1 MLPGDE
7 AVSGTPV
14 PAVSLREVEDGD
26 LPLFFAWQA
35 DEESFR
41 MAAVPTRD
49 AEAFAAHW
57 ARIRS
62 NPDSTLRTIVADGD
76 VVGNVVSWTADE
88 GRMVGYW
95 IGKEHWGRG
104 IATAALVLYLD
115 VDRHRPLLAT
125 VVEHNAGSRRVLEK
139 AGFQLVARKLADDG
153 PEPGRLARAALP
165 VRLGS
170 VRAGLLL
177 DELVQL
183 PVRHPEVGVA
193 PAGVLAD
200 PVGLDAGGV
209 QLGDRAVEI
218 VDDQPDR
225 ALHGAVFLVRRSH
238 REHVAVRRREEL
250 CSDAVDG
257 DRLEAEHV
265 PEEGAHLHM
274 SRCVTAD
281 EADPADLHLCSPLAV
296 SAILTGERMFV

>member
-1 MLPGDE
+1 M
-7 AVSGTPV
+7 
-14 PAVSLREVEDGD
+14 
-26 LPLFFAWQA
+26 
-35 DEESFR
+35 
-41 MAAVPTRD
+41 
-49 AEAFAAHW
+49 
-57 ARIRS
+57 
-62 NPDSTLRTIVADGD
+62 
-76 VVGNVVSWTADE
+76 
-88 GRMVGYW
+88 
-95 IGKEHWGRG
+95 
-104 IATAALVLYLD
+104 
-115 VDRHRPLLAT
+115 
-125 VVEHNAGSRRVLEK
+125 
-139 AGFQLVARKLADDG
+139 
-153 PEPGRLARAALP
+153 
-165 VRLGS
+165 
-170 VRAGLLL
+170 
-177 DELVQL
+177 
-183 PVRHPEVGVA
+183 GVA

-238 REHVAVRRREEL
+238 REDVAVRRREEL

-257 DRLEAEHV
+257 DRRQAEHV

>member
-1 MLPGDE
+1 
-7 AVSGTPV
+7 
-14 PAVSLREVEDGD
+14 
-26 LPLFFAWQA
+26 
-35 DEESFR
+35 

-62 NPDSTLRTIVADGD
+62 NPDSTLRTIVADGV
-76 VVGNVVSWTADE
+76 VVGNAVSWTADE

-104 IATAALVLYLD
+104 IASAALVLFLD

-125 VVEHNAGSRRVLEK
+125 VVEHNVGSRRVLEK
-139 AGFQLVARKLADDG
+139 AGFELVARTLADDG
-153 PEPGRLARAALP
+153 PEPGTPCSSCSSGSTSEA
-165 VRLGS
+165 GS
-170 VRAGLLL
+170 VAAGLLL

-225 ALHGAVFLVRRSH
+225 ALRGAVFLVRRSH
-238 REHVAVRRREEL
+238 CEHVAVRRREEL

-257 DRLEAEHV
+257 DRRAGRARSGGRRPSPHEPLCDCRRSRSRGS
-265 PEEGAHLHM
+265 PSLFSLGRFGHLD
-274 SRCVTAD
+274 RRTYVRV
-281 EADPADLHLCSPLAV
+281 ELQV
-296 SAILTGERMFV
+296 Q

>member
-1 MLPGDE
+1 VLPGEE
-7 AVSGTPV
+7 AVSGTPAS
-14 PAVSLREVEDGD
+14 AVSLREVEDGD
-26 LPLFFAWQA
+26 LPLFFAWQS
-35 DEESFR
+35 DEESFH

-139 AGFQLVARKLADDG
+139 AGFQLVARKVADDG
-153 PEPGRLARAALP
+153 PEPGLLP
-165 VRLGS
+165 
-170 VRAGLLL
+170 
-177 DELVQL
+177 ELHF
-183 PVRHPEVGVA
+183 RF
-193 PAGVLAD
+193 D
-200 PVGLDAGGV
+200 
-209 QLGDRAVEI
+209 
-218 VDDQPDR
+218 
-225 ALHGAVFLVRRSH
+225 
-238 REHVAVRRREEL
+238 
-250 CSDAVDG
+250 
-257 DRLEAEHV
+257 
-265 PEEGAHLHM
+265 
-274 SRCVTAD
+274 
-281 EADPADLHLCSPLAV
+281 
-296 SAILTGERMFV
+296 

>member
-1 MLPGDE
+1 
-7 AVSGTPV
+7 
-14 PAVSLREVEDGD
+14 
-26 LPLFFAWQA
+26 
-35 DEESFR
+35 

-57 ARIRS
+57 ARNRS
-62 NPDSTLRTIVADGD
+62 NPDSTLRTIVADGV
-76 VVGNVVSWTADE
+76 VVGNAVSWTADE

-104 IATAALVLYLD
+104 IASAALVLYLD

-139 AGFQLVARKLADDG
+139 AGFQLVGTEAR
-153 PEPGRLARAALP
+153 GRRAGARHVCRAALP
-165 VRLGS
+165 ARLGS
-170 VRAGLLL
+170 VPAGLLL

-218 VDDQPDR
+218 VDDQADR
-225 ALHGAVFLVRRSH
+225 ALRGAVFLVRRSH
-238 REHVAVRRREEL
+238 REDVAVRRREEL

-257 DRLEAEHV
+257 DRLSGRARPGGRRPSPHE
-265 PEEGAHLHM
+265 PLCDCRRSRSRGSPSLFSLGRFGHLD
-274 SRCVTAD
+274 RRTYVRV
-281 EADPADLHLCSPLAV
+281 ELQV
-296 SAILTGERMFV
+296 Q